1 MKSISTQGIL
11 ARLYVNILLADERAA
26 DEVWEL
32 WDTGVITDEMA
43 ALAWWPNA
51 SGQISVRPLSAQK
64 PTLS

>member
-1 MKSISTQGIL
+1 MKSISTRGIL
-11 ARLYVNILLADERAA
+11 ARLYVNTLLAVERAA

-32 WDTGVITDEMA
+32 WDTGVIPDEMA

-51 SGQISVRPLSAQK
+51 FGQASVRPLPEQK